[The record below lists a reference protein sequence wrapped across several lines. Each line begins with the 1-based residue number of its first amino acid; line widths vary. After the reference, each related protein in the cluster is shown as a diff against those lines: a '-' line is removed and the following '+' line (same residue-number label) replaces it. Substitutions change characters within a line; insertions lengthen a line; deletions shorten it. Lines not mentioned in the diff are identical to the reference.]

1 MYKVKHIPT
10 GLYYQPVTSSGTN
23 LGKKGKIYETTSSC
37 LSGGC
42 NYIILDIK
50 KESPVYR
57 DFAGVLESKY
67 GLKKSPKF
75 GFVYVKVPKSDFEK
89 EYLPVDI
96 NTLKNIFEKQKDKY
110 RDNDIVKK
118 CLDEILEQ
126 ITGEKA
132 KQHKKDKEPN
142 LDELIKAVR
151 ENVESTNRTKEFL
164 QKINEF
170 LK

>member
-50 KESPVYR
+50 KESPAYR
-57 DFAGVLESKY
+57 DFAGVLEAKY

-75 GFVYVKVPKSDFEK
+75 GFVYVKVPKSDFVK

-96 NTLKNIFEKQKDKY
+96 NTLKNIFEKQKQKY
-110 RDNDIVKK
+110 YDSAHVKQ

-126 ITGEKA
+126 ITCDKI
-132 KQHKKDKEPN
+132 KHKKDKETN
-142 LDELIKAVR
+142 LDEFIKTVR
-151 ENVESTNRTKEFL
+151 ESAEHTNRTKEFM
-164 QKINEF
+164 QKN
-170 LK
+170 

>member
-37 LSGGC
+37 LSGSED
-42 NYIILDIK
+42 YIILDIK

-57 DFAGVLESKY
+57 DFAGLLESKY
-67 GLKKSPKF
+67 GLQKSYKF
-75 GFVYVKVPKSDFEK
+75 GFVYCKIPKSDFEK

-96 NTLKNIFEKQKDKY
+96 NKLENIINEQKSKY

-118 CLDEILEQ
+118 CLDDIL
-126 ITGEKA
+126 
-132 KQHKKDKEPN
+132 KQ
-142 LDELIKAVR
+142 
-151 ENVESTNRTKEFL
+151 
-164 QKINEF
+164 
-170 LK
+170 LKN